1 MCIYRDALY
10 ILLCSVCIQ
19 YTCIHTYIDIM
30 CYPVVLHPVE
40 VNPVHPPRDR
50 FQGGISFAVSV
61 SSSESPRFDSY
72 QYMSSI
78 SKGRLEI
85 EGATTHF
92 KSQTQPTPI
101 SSHPALYYYKS
112 KIRLKNFPVELFN
125 LQSWVIRLET
135 QVAPATVDQL
145 ENFIW
150 NLPCVNNSLHTRPKP
165 DVHFRNPT

>member
-1 MCIYRDALY
+1 MQAGVQLHACACSCAYYTYACICQNVKNHVSKFTVEVDKYMCIYRDALY

-19 YTCIHTYIDIM
+19 YTYIHTYIDIM

-112 KIRLKNFPVELFN
+112 KIRLKTS
-125 LQSWVIRLET
+125 Q
-135 QVAPATVDQL
+135 
-145 ENFIW
+145 
-150 NLPCVNNSLHTRPKP
+150 
-165 DVHFRNPT
+165 